1 MITIKFNNSLYI
13 PLTQIQLKN
22 ILESLQSQDINLPD
36 YLEDYSFSSP
46 DALFNLI
53 QDNNKLTIYYHQ
65 DIPENFNMLNPRHFE
80 TILKCLEQLLIHR
93 RDFPLLQ
100 MDFYP
105 DNKLTIYTYSQVWE
119 EDFDKFTE
127 TPYEEYTWD
136 NLPNALFTP
145 NSNMLVKQYNPLT
158 HIAIVYHYYIL

>member
-1 MITIKFNNSLYI
+1 MLTIQFN
-13 PLTQIQLKN
+13 KG
-22 ILESLQSQDINLPD
+22 INLFLTYTQLNAILNNNPNLKE
-36 YLEDYSFSSP
+36 YLKDYSFESP
-46 DALFNLI
+46 NTLFNLI
-53 QDNNKLTIYYHQ
+53 QDNNKLIIYYHQ
-65 DIPENFNMLNPRHFE
+65 DIPENFDMLNPRHFE
-80 TILKCLEQLLIHR
+80 IILKCLEQLLIYQ

-119 EDFDKFTE
+119 ADFDKFTE